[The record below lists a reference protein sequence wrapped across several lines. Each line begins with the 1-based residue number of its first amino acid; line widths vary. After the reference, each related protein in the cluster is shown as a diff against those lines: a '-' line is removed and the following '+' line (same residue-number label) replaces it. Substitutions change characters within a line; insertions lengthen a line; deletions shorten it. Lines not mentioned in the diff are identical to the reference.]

1 MSDSNYPSPAVPTDV
16 APVVGPTGEDPG
28 RVMGIVG
35 LILAIVANWI
45 GLIVSI
51 VAFRK
56 SKSAGFQN
64 AIAKA
69 GIIVGCIT
77 TALAVAGAVALF
89 TVGGSLI
96 SKCSDLGPGVHE
108 VNGVTYTCG

>member
-1 MSDSNYPSPAVPTDV
+1 MSDSNYPTPAMPNNMTPAVRPTS
-16 APVVGPTGEDPG
+16 EDPG

-35 LILAIVANWI
+35 LVLSIVASWI

-56 SKSAGFQN
+56 SKSAGFTN
-64 AIAKA
+64 MIAKV

-77 TALAVAGAVALF
+77 TALAVVGAIVAFSL
-89 TVGGSLI
+89 GGSLI

-108 VNGVTYTCG
+108 VNGVTYTCS